1 MDWMNRSAEN
11 KALRMSL
18 TLAEANRAVDAS
30 LAKARELDPLQP
42 FISSALIMLARGV
55 VDLTKPTLRR
65 E

>member
-1 MDWMNRSAEN
+1 VTTLVGSSFARFSGYAVAVIL
-11 KALRMSL
+11 ALLVPRG
-18 TLAEANRAVDAS
+18 NN
-30 LAKARELDPLQP
+30 PLQP